1 MVETGINAIDV
12 EELLP
17 NKGIK
22 SELESLKHGKNAVTG
37 LEPIGKSEG
46 DRNRFNARNK
56 WRLTLLAARAL

>member
-22 SELESLKHGKNAVTG
+22 SELESLKHGKYAVTG

-56 WRLTLLAARAL
+56 